1 MKGESLMIYLDN
13 AATSYPKP
21 EQVYRVMD
29 RCVRDIGANPGRS
42 GHRLSLQAGRVI
54 YAAREDLCRLF
65 NIDNPMRVIFTLNA
79 TDSINLGIKG
89 LVKKGD
95 HVITTSM
102 EHNSVARPLT
112 ALKRAGIETTYVK
125 CSDRGFLD
133 PDDIRKAIKRN
144 TALIVITHASNV
156 TGTIMPVA
164 EIGHIAREQGI
175 PFMVDAAQT
184 AGLLDIDVKAMNI
197 DLLAFPGHKSLM
209 GPQGVGGLYIG
220 EELELVQA
228 REGGTGSSSEDLDQP
243 LILPDR
249 YESGTPNTVGI
260 AGLGEGVR
268 YVIEQGIERIR
279 AYEEGLVAR
288 IIEGLNEIKGV
299 KIFGP
304 ADAKRQ
310 ASVVSLNIEGMDSV
324 EVSYILDSKYD
335 IATRAGLHCAPLAH
349 RTIGTLESGTVRLS
363 VGFFNTEED
372 IDQVIAAIS
381 DIAGQN

>member
-1 MKGESLMIYLDN
+1 MIYLDN